1 MTKKRLVNMVVHD
14 DNDKVTVSCMGISE
28 ARSFAKDH
36 PSYKCAL
43 WDDDFTL
50 IECLQYGQRV
60 EL

>member
-1 MTKKRLVNMVVHD
+1 MTKKRLVNMVVHTD
-14 DNDKVTVSCMGISE
+14 DEKVTVSRIGITE
-28 ARSFAKDH
+28 ARTFAKDH

-50 IECLQYGQRV
+50 IECLQYGQHV